1 MHQLTYSPLLVR
13 PIILFQ
19 LFRSFV
25 FFHGLLVRPFVRY
38 LVLQFVR
45 SSVGRW
51 PNLSFVCSFRR
62 LSVCL
67 YARIKTRRNM
77 EYDDRLKIL
86 NWPTLERRRHSICL
100 VECCKTVFGLNG
112 LNFSDFFEL
121 ALDTWTR
128 ANDHFNLFVKSAK
141 VNSYK

>member
-1 MHQLTYSPLLVR
+1 
-13 PIILFQ
+13 
-19 LFRSFV
+19 
-25 FFHGLLVRPFVRY
+25 
-38 LVLQFVR
+38 
-45 SSVGRW
+45 
-51 PNLSFVCSFRR
+51 
-62 LSVCL
+62 
-67 YARIKTRRNM
+67 M

-86 NWPTLERRRHSICL
+86 NWPTLERRRHYICL